1 MVSLAFFKR
10 GKDSDDDFFGLGAQP
25 EPKAVTPENP
35 GIQVSQPHVD
45 GEHLGVLATASSGG
59 IGHNTLLE
67 HGTLKVLVL
76 DAKDLIGGSDV
87 KPYAIVRIGDKEY
100 KTKHAGKTVAPEWN
114 ETFDF
119 PIGPTTSKLHVSVFD
134 HKTLGK
140 DKSLGEAEVDIL
152 QYVQT
157 TSHSAVDVSV
167 EIKNGSGV
175 MNLRLDFRPEPT
187 PIGRKSSVSSPDHG
201 GGGTLTS
208 PSRFSL
214 RGRRPAQ
221 EE

>member
-1 MVSLAFFKR
+1 
-10 GKDSDDDFFGLGAQP
+10 
-25 EPKAVTPENP
+25 
-35 GIQVSQPHVD
+35 
-45 GEHLGVLATASSGG
+45 
-59 IGHNTLLE
+59 
-67 HGTLKVLVL
+67 L

-152 QYVQT
+152 QYVQP